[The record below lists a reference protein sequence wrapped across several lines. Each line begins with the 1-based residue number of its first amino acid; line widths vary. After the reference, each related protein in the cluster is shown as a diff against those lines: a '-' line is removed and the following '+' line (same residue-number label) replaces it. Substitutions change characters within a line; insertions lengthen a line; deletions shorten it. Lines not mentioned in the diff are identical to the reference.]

1 MFNRAF
7 THDWVT
13 CSIPSVSVRLR
24 TSSSG
29 WIGSRRKRRIDSSGP
44 STATGGI
51 TAFTRDPSGRRA
63 STSGEDSS
71 TRRPTRETIFSMIR
85 SRCWLS
91 LNSTGVRYSLP
102 CRSTYTSRGVVTRM
116 SDTVGSWSSGSSGP
130 SPNTSFR
137 TSSVTRSFSTR
148 LSGVVSSSTSRATAA
163 RISIRTRSPPNEDS
177 ASRLMRS
184 ISLRWSENFS
194 SWYSGASGCALN
206 KRVTQLASPRL
217 PTATVVAIPVFSSLV
232 GAIPR

>member
-1 MFNRAF
+1 MTRFNRAF
-7 THDWVT
+7 TQDWAT
-13 CSIPSVSVRLR
+13 CSMPSVIVRLR

-29 WIGSRRKRRIDSSGP
+29 WMGSRRKRRIESNGP

-63 STSGEDSS
+63 STSGDDSS

-85 SRCWLS
+85 NRCELS

-102 CRSTYTSRGVVTRM
+102 CRSTYTRRGVVTRI
-116 SDTVGSWSSGSSGP
+116 SDTVGSCSKGSRGP

-137 TSSVTRSFSTR
+137 TSSVTRSFSIR

-163 RISIRTRSPPNEDS
+163 RTSRRTRSPPREDS
-177 ASRLMRS
+177 ASRLIRS
-184 ISLRWSENFS
+184 ISLR
-194 SWYSGASGCALN
+194 
-206 KRVTQLASPRL
+206 
-217 PTATVVAIPVFSSLV
+217 
-232 GAIPR
+232 